1 MKTIYYK
8 LIDIELWFY
17 DGKNFPKLLPN
28 EVFSD
33 HIDNKFTKH
42 QFNKIEVDI
51 KNDLKKSGYLVY
63 SIMNPLYL
71 DSQTTVISVDII
83 HNKHTVNKLKSNP
96 PIKIEENLEILLK
109 KHQKRLDEIFSHGDG
124 SLERFRKNGIL
135 FSKDKQ
141 LYDLEIQISQISTDN
156 ISQITKALLNSNSL
170 TWLQSLQWTEK
181 SQNMI
186 NVYLEKLKNSNE
198 QEINI
203 ILLQLIPL
211 IDNSSNSFKK
221 HLTDI
226 ILNNLLIFPSSTVRN
241 KAMSILSEIPKYTP
255 NNRYFID
262 FIKTQA
268 NSKQLNCSYPAKEI
282 LGALNSGCQEPHEVD
297 A

>member
-1 MKTIYYK
+1 M
-8 LIDIELWFY
+8 
-17 DGKNFPKLLPN
+17 
-28 EVFSD
+28 
-33 HIDNKFTKH
+33 
-42 QFNKIEVDI
+42 Q
-51 KNDLKKSGYLVY
+51 KSGYFVS
-63 SIMNPLYL
+63 SIINPLYL
-71 DSQTTVISVDII
+71 DSKSTVISFDLVKDKSLLPKEKSIT
-83 HNKHTVNKLKSNP
+83 NKSK
-96 PIKIEENLEILLK
+96 IKTELNRLLSK
-109 KHQKRLDEIFSHGDG
+109 YEKRLNHIFSKGDG

-156 ISQITKALLNSNSL
+156 ISQITKNLLNNNSL

-241 KAMSILSEIPKYTP
+241 KALSILSEIPKYIP

-282 LGALNSGCQEPHEVD
+282 LGVIQDSNCDPISAN
-297 A
+297 